1 MNGGWVATNA
11 VSALL
16 LPPLNLVIPAVIGL
30 LLRRR
35 WPRTGL
41 ALGVTS
47 LALLLLFSTRA
58 GAYLLLRPLE
68 NLTAPLTQEA
78 TAGAQAIVVL
88 GGGRISASPEEG
100 GHDSVNPQTLARL
113 RYAARLQRTTGLP
126 LLVSGG
132 KPDGAAESEA
142 QLMARS
148 LRDDFAV
155 PVRWLEQDSDNT
167 AQNAFYSKRQLQHD
181 GVTRVLLVTDAM
193 HMPRAQAIF
202 DRAGLAA
209 VAAPTRFLRD
219 ERFSAIYYVPD
230 GEGLRRSHYALHEW
244 LGLLWYRLRHG
255 DKPSGMGDGMV
266 TKAVLEDKEST

>member
-35 WPRTGL
+35 WPRIGL

>member
-1 MNGGWVATNA
+1 MNAGWVATNA

-16 LPPLNLVIPAVIGL
+16 LPPLDLIIPAALGL

-35 WPRTGL
+35 WPRAGL
-41 ALGVTS
+41 ALGMAS

-68 NLTAPLTQEA
+68 SLSAPLTPA
-78 TAGAQAIVVL
+78 AAAGAQAIVVL

-100 GHDSVNPQTLARL
+100 GHDSVNPQTLVRL

-155 PVRWLEQDSDNT
+155 PVRWLEQESDNT
-167 AQNAFYSKRQLQHD
+167 AENAAYSKRQLRHD

-193 HMPRAQAIF
+193 HMPRAQAVF
-202 DRAGLAA
+202 LRAGLEA
-209 VAAPTRFLRD
+209 VPAPTQFLRD
-219 ERFSAIYYVPD
+219 ERFSALYFMPD

-244 LGLLWYRLRHG
+244 LGLFWYRVRHG
-255 DKPSGMGDGMV
+255 SQLPGAARSRLLQTALDEEEL
-266 TKAVLEDKEST
+266 T

>member
-1 MNGGWVATNA
+1 MNGGWIATNA

-16 LPPLNLVIPAVIGL
+16 LPPLNLVIPAVVGL

-41 ALGVTS
+41 TLGLAS
-47 LALLLLFSTRA
+47 LALLLVFSTRA

-167 AQNAFYSKRQLQHD
+167 AENAFYSKRQLQHD

-202 DRAGLAA
+202 ERAGMDA

-219 ERFSAIYYVPD
+219 ERFSAIYFVPD
-230 GEGLRRSHYALHEW
+230 GEGLKRSHYALHEW

-255 DKPSGMGDGMV
+255 DKPAGMGDGML
-266 TKAVLEDKEST
+266 TKAVLQDKEAT

>member
-142 QLMARS
+142 LLMARS

-202 DRAGLAA
+202 DRADLAA